1 MPGYG
6 PAQVNT
12 WSELCF
18 LLLLLWT
25 TLFLMALATI
35 CTIKNNDKH
44 FCMTFYNNWPISCA
58 LIGGNLH
65 LIRVQT
71 IEITW
76 WWHNLLFSF
85 SRVKQLVKIFNRN
98 GGQKFRCYCKKQI
111 NKNVPWSVF
120 LSTIEMMPKW
130 FHLSFEKYDV
140 ISTADYSTEHGKL
153 LLIS

>member
-18 LLLLLWT
+18 LLLPLWT
-25 TLFLMALATI
+25 TLFLMALTTI

-44 FCMTFYNNWPISCA
+44 FCMTFYNNCPTSCA
-58 LIGGNLH
+58 SIGGNLH

-71 IEITW
+71 IKIT

-85 SRVKQLVKIFNRN
+85 SRVKQLAKNFQ
-98 GGQKFRCYCKKQI
+98 QKWR
-111 NKNVPWSVF
+111 S
-120 LSTIEMMPKW
+120 
-130 FHLSFEKYDV
+130 
-140 ISTADYSTEHGKL
+140 KL
-153 LLIS
+153 LMLLWKTNQDKCSMVCTLIDHRNDAKMVILEFWKLWCHFYGWL

>member
-18 LLLLLWT
+18 LLLPLWT

-44 FCMTFYNNWPISCA
+44 FCMTFYNNCPISCA

-71 IEITW
+71 IKIT

-85 SRVKQLVKIFNRN
+85 SCVKQLAKNFQ
-98 GGQKFRCYCKKQI
+98 QKWRSNFWCYCKKQI
-111 NKNVPWSVF
+111 KKNVRWSVL

-130 FHLSFEKYDV
+130 FYLSFENYDV
-140 ISTADYSTEHGKL
+140 ISMVDYSTEHGKL
-153 LLIS
+153 LLIC